1 MKNKNLE
8 NMNISR
14 AKFIVF
20 EGING
25 SGKTTIINNLIN
37 YYTNKNIKYQYIKFP
52 DRTSNSGKKI
62 DKFLKNQYEFNSIN
76 EQIQIFA
83 ENRKESEKLIKD
95 SLNENK
101 IILCDRYL
109 YSNIAYTI
117 TDMSLNIQ
125 YNNSSEYI
133 SINNI
138 IKYDKNLLKPDLVFL
153 INGNY
158 INLRNDS
165 IQERYHNNEI
175 KNGIIFNNY
184 LLALY
189 HTQSPYYIINN
200 KFNKDTNESNLNE
213 SIDLINNMIN
223 SISIDADADNTF
235 TYF

>member
-52 DRTSNSGKKI
+52 DRTSNSGKII

-189 HTQSPYYIINN
+189 HTQSPYCIINN

-213 SIDLINNMIN
+213 SINNINCMIN
-223 SISIDADADNTF
+223 SISIKNTF
-235 TYF
+235 KYF

>member
-52 DRTSNSGKKI
+52 DRTSNSGKII

-213 SIDLINNMIN
+213 SINNINHMIN
-223 SISIDADADNTF
+223 SISIENTF
-235 TYF
+235 KYF

>member
-1 MKNKNLE
+1 ML
-8 NMNISR
+8 R
-14 AKFIVF
+14 GKFIVF

-52 DRTSNSGKKI
+52 DRTSKSGKII

-133 SINNI
+133 SINDI

-184 LLALY
+184 LLSLY

-200 KFNKDTNESNLNE
+200 KFNKDTNESNLQE
-213 SIDLINNMIN
+213 SINNINHIIN
-223 SISIDADADNTF
+223 SISIDTGNGNTF
-235 TYF
+235 KYF

>member
-52 DRTSNSGKKI
+52 DRTSNSGKII

-95 SLNENK
+95 SLNENN

-213 SIDLINNMIN
+213 SINNINHMIN
-223 SISIDADADNTF
+223 SISIENTF
-235 TYF
+235 KYF

>member
-1 MKNKNLE
+1 
-8 NMNISR
+8 MNDTILITDKMSR
-14 AKFIVF
+14 SKFIVF

-37 YYTNKNIKYQYIKFP
+37 YYTNNNIKYQYIKFP
-52 DRTSNSGKKI
+52 NRTSQTGKII
-62 DKFLKNQYEFNSIN
+62 DRFLKNQYEFKSIK

-83 ENRKESEKLIKD
+83 ENRKESENLIKK

-101 IILCDRYL
+101 IVLCDRYL

-125 YNNSSEYI
+125 NNNSLEYI
-133 SINNI
+133 SIDNI

-158 INLRNDS
+158 INLRNEI

-184 LLALY
+184 LLSLNY
-189 HTQSPYYIINN
+189 TDTLYYIINN
-200 KFNKDTNESNLNE
+200 KYNKISQENNLNE
-213 SIDLINNMIN
+213 SIDTINKIIT
-223 SISIDADADNTF
+223 SLQITHKYE
-235 TYF
+235 YF

>member
-1 MKNKNLE
+1 
-8 NMNISR
+8 MNISR

-52 DRTSNSGKKI
+52 DRTSNSGKII

-213 SIDLINNMIN
+213 SIDNINNMIN

>member
-52 DRTSNSGKKI
+52 DRTSNSGKII

-109 YSNIAYTI
+109 YSNIAYTL

-213 SIDLINNMIN
+213 SINNINHMIN
-223 SISIDADADNTF
+223 SISIENTF
-235 TYF
+235 KYF

>member
-1 MKNKNLE
+1 MDNNNLE
-8 NMNISR
+8 TMNMMR
-14 AKFIVF
+14 GKFVVF

-52 DRTSNSGKKI
+52 NRNSNTGKII
-62 DKFLKNQYEFNSIN
+62 DKFLKNQYEFKSIK

-83 ENRKESEKLIKD
+83 ENRKESEELIKN

-101 IILCDRYL
+101 IVLCDRYL

-125 YNNSSEYI
+125 YNNSLEYLP
-133 SINNI
+133 INNI
-138 IKYDKNLLKPDLVFL
+138 IQYDSNLLKPDLVFL

-158 INLRNDS
+158 INLRNEE

-184 LLALY
+184 LLALH
-189 HTQSPYYIINN
+189 HTNSSYFIINN
-200 KFNKDTNESNLNE
+200 KFNKETNESNLEE
-213 SIDLINNMIN
+213 SINHINKIIN
-223 SISIDADADNTF
+223 SIYVDNTYQ
-235 TYF
+235 YF

>member
-213 SIDLINNMIN
+213 SIDLINDMIN

>member
-52 DRTSNSGKKI
+52 DRTSNSGKII

-213 SIDLINNMIN
+213 SINNINHMI
-223 SISIDADADNTF
+223 D
-235 TYF
+235 

>member
-1 MKNKNLE
+1 MENNNLD

-14 AKFIVF
+14 GKFIVF

-52 DRTSNSGKKI
+52 DRTSKSGKII

-83 ENRKESEKLIKD
+83 ENRKESEKIIKD

-133 SINNI
+133 SINDI

-184 LLALY
+184 LLSLY

-200 KFNKDTNESNLNE
+200 KFNKDTNESNLQE
-213 SIDLINNMIN
+213 SINNIDHIIN
-223 SISIDADADNTF
+223 SISIENTF
-235 TYF
+235 KYF

>member
-1 MKNKNLE
+1 MNYNNLE
-8 NMNISR
+8 TMNMLR
-14 AKFIVF
+14 GKFIVF

-52 DRTSNSGKKI
+52 DRTSKSGKII

-133 SINNI
+133 SINDI

-184 LLALY
+184 LLSLY

-200 KFNKDTNESNLNE
+200 KFNKDTNESNLQE
-213 SIDLINNMIN
+213 SINNINHIIN
-223 SISIDADADNTF
+223 SISIDTGNGNTF
-235 TYF
+235 KYF

>member
-1 MKNKNLE
+1 
-8 NMNISR
+8 
-14 AKFIVF
+14 
-20 EGING
+20 
-25 SGKTTIINNLIN
+25 
-37 YYTNKNIKYQYIKFP
+37 
-52 DRTSNSGKKI
+52 
-62 DKFLKNQYEFNSIN
+62 
-76 EQIQIFA
+76 
-83 ENRKESEKLIKD
+83 
-95 SLNENK
+95 
-101 IILCDRYL
+101 
-109 YSNIAYTI
+109 
-117 TDMSLNIQ
+117 MSLNIQ

-213 SIDLINNMIN
+213 SINNINHMIN
-223 SISIDADADNTF
+223 SISIENTF
-235 TYF
+235 KYF

>member
-1 MKNKNLE
+1 
-8 NMNISR
+8 MNDTILITDKMSR
-14 AKFIVF
+14 SKFIVF

-37 YYTNKNIKYQYIKFP
+37 YYTNNNIKYQYIKFP
-52 DRTSNSGKKI
+52 NRTSQTGKII
-62 DKFLKNQYEFNSIN
+62 DRFLKNQYEFKSIK

-83 ENRKESEKLIKD
+83 ENRKESENLIKK

-101 IILCDRYL
+101 IVLCDRYL

-125 YNNSSEYI
+125 NNNSLEYI
-133 SINNI
+133 SIDNI

-158 INLRNDS
+158 INLRNEI

-184 LLALY
+184 LLSLNY
-189 HTQSPYYIINN
+189 TDTLYYIINN
-200 KFNKDTNESNLNE
+200 KYNKISQENNLNE
-213 SIDLINNMIN
+213 SIDTINKIIT
-223 SISIDADADNTF
+223 SLQITQKYE
-235 TYF
+235 YF

>member
-1 MKNKNLE
+1 MY
-8 NMNISR
+8 R
-14 AKFIVF
+14 GKFIVF

-37 YYTNKNIKYQYIKFP
+37 YYTNNNIKYQYIKFP
-52 DRTSNSGKKI
+52 NRSSQTGKII
-62 DKFLKNQYEFNSIN
+62 DKFLKNQYEFKSIK

-83 ENRKESEKLIKD
+83 ENRKESENLIKK

-125 YNNSSEYI
+125 YNIDNNYI
-133 SINNI
+133 SIDDV

-158 INLRNDS
+158 INLRNES
-165 IQERYHNNEI
+165 IKERYHNNEI

-184 LLALY
+184 LLSLHY
-189 HTQSPYYIINN
+189 TNSLYYIINN
-200 KFNKDTNESNLNE
+200 KYNKNTNESNLTE
-213 SIDLINNMIN
+213 SIDRINHIIN
-223 SISIDADADNTF
+223 SIQITNQYK
-235 TYF
+235 YF